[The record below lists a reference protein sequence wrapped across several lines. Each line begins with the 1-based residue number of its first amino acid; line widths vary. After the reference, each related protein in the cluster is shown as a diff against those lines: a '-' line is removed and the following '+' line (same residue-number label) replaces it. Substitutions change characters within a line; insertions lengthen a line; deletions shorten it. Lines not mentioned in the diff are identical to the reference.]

1 MSVLGIFQHIWVP
14 QFPAMHPRLHLVLRL
29 KGKRTEVGEHQVQI
43 KLMDDADTELLGG
56 SGTVNFAEPPAGVT
70 EIEAAAVLV
79 LLLAAALA
87 LGFDLGGYPLF
98 DPDEG
103 RNAEVAREMAETNDY
118 VLPHLD
124 GLPYVDKPIVYFA
137 AAAVAI
143 EALGPTETAA
153 RLPAYLFTLATLIV
167 VAWFGSR
174 RWGPDAG
181 WLAALALATMP
192 LVLAYARTTIM
203 DSALAFCTTLAI
215 LALWDNRPVLAWA
228 AIGLGSITK
237 GPVAILV
244 PLITLISYSLIIRR
258 SVRRLFALAGI
269 ALFALIALP
278 WFLAMSH
285 RVPEFPHYVFVR
297 ETFERVTTKGFH
309 RTAPFW
315 YYLPIIPVAAFPWI
329 VPALGRVRNWRWA
342 WLVRRVNVQ
351 AQEAVFLTCWVL
363 GPLLFFTLNQSKLP
377 QYMLPLM
384 PPFALAAARILTRD
398 ATELGGGIA
407 VARKAYATIAATFG
421 VALALLTV
429 WLPVPLSLTP
439 AERAAIPPTALALGI
454 ALLVSATMVWYAGRA
469 PAHPRPALAVMGYAL
484 TVIVMPIVSG
494 RLLGAVSEDRSAA
507 TLARVIQ
514 NVRPRAGS
522 AQEVEVVGVSAFP
535 TSLPFYLRR
544 PIAVATASAQELTSN
559 FIVDYQDRFRADST
573 SPLKPADYW
582 RERARTCRTPTVFV
596 VRAND
601 ARRRAELDPVLPL
614 LAVEGQYAAYG
625 PCAASSA
632 R

>member
-1 MSVLGIFQHIWVP
+1 V
-14 QFPAMHPRLHLVLRL
+14 RL
-29 KGKRTEVGEHQVQI
+29 
-43 KLMDDADTELLGG
+43 
-56 SGTVNFAEPPAGVT
+56 P
-70 EIEAAAVLV
+70 V

-137 AAAVAI
+137 AAAVAM

-174 RWGPDAG
+174 RWGRDTG

-215 LALWDNRPVLAWA
+215 LAFWDNRPVLAWA

-258 SVRRLFALAGI
+258 SVRQLFPLAGI
-269 ALFALIALP
+269 AVFALIALP
-278 WFLAMSH
+278 WFLAVSH

-342 WLVRRVNVQ
+342 WLARRVNAH

-377 QYMLPLM
+377 QYVLPLM
-384 PPFALAAARILTRD
+384 PPFALGAARVLTRQ
-398 ATELGGGIA
+398 ASELGGGVA
-407 VARKAYATIAATFG
+407 VGRRSYAVLAAVLG
-421 VALALLTV
+421 LALASLTL
-429 WLPVPLSLTP
+429 WLPAPISLTP

-454 ALLVSATMVWYAGRA
+454 ALLVSAALVWHAGR
-469 PAHPRPALAVMGYAL
+469 PAHPRPALTVMGYAL
-484 TVIVMPIVSG
+484 TMMVVPIVSG
-494 RLLGAVSEDRSAA
+494 RLLAAVGEDRSAA
-507 TLARVIQ
+507 TLAQVIE
-514 NVRPRAGS
+514 NTGAGDVI
-522 AQEVEVVGVSAFP
+522 AIAAFP

-544 PIAVATASAQELTSN
+544 PILVATATGRELTST
-559 FIVDYQDRFRADST
+559 FIADHHEQMRALPG
-573 SPLKPADYW
+573 SPVRPADFW
-582 RERARTCRTPTVFV
+582 RARLAKCETPTVFV
-596 VRAND
+596 ARAND
-601 ARRRAELDPVLPL
+601 ARIRAELDPVVPL
-614 LAVEGQYAAYG
+614 LAVEGRYAAYG